1 MFVLHRGGLQ
11 FIIVMFFKGNG
22 EAGTCS
28 IITALD
34 NGERKLSL
42 DDAFL
47 YAAQHSGL
55 EIELECHNEKV
66 IYISGPHPRTEDDLA
81 PGYKERLQLF
91 PMYVYVFH
99 FRYFSII
106 YFEKLPHPPM
116 LYSRT

>member
-1 MFVLHRGGLQ
+1 MFVLHGGGLQ

-55 EIELECHNEKV
+55 EIELEFHNEKV
-66 IYISGPHPRTEDDLA
+66 MYTSGPPP
-81 PGYKERLQLF
+81 PGRGS
-91 PMYVYVFH
+91 
-99 FRYFSII
+99 FSTGPQR
-106 YFEKLPHPPM
+106 K
-116 LYSRT
+116 TKNG